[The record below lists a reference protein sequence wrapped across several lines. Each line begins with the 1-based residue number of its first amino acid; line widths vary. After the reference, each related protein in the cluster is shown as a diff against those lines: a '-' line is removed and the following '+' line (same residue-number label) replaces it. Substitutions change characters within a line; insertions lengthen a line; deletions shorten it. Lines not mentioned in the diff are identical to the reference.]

1 MYTCRPSRIPAGTFV
16 NSFELFSRNRALLP
30 IPSGSF
36 PGTGLF
42 YEFLPAF
49 LQERDSFVNSC
60 EFFSRKG
67 TLLRIP
73 SRPAEVSGRTKASQ
87 SRPGSGASAS
97 RRPRYPAGHRVTLFL
112 CVTLDLPLLLL
123 EL

>member
-1 MYTCRPSRIPAGTFV
+1 M
-16 NSFELFSRNRALLP
+16 NSFQLFSRNGTLLP
-30 IPSGSF
+30 IPSSYF
-36 PGTGLF
+36 PGRGLF

-73 SRPAEVSGRTKASQ
+73 SRPAEVSGRTKAS
-87 SRPGSGASAS
+87 PGGCADFCVSAGS
-97 RRPRYPAGHRVTLFL
+97 PRMENVWHWTKS
-112 CVTLDLPLLLL
+112 
-123 EL
+123 